1 MPLVYFHGDVSPGNN
16 PDLYK
21 FLVERV
27 GGMLDARHGSNPAA
41 RASGVVVNTMGWVD
55 GAGYKLLLHALDTL
69 KITDVLVVG
78 QERLHAELK
87 KFADLDLEPLLPTM
101 ARPGNRAAASA
112 AAGPSRSP

>member
-1 MPLVYFHGDVSPGNN
+1 MPLVYFRGGVSPGNN

-55 GAGYKLLLHALDTL
+55 GAGCKLLRTRW
-69 KITDVLVVG
+69 T
-78 QERLHAELK
+78 R
-87 KFADLDLEPLLPTM
+87 
-101 ARPGNRAAASA
+101 
-112 AAGPSRSP
+112 